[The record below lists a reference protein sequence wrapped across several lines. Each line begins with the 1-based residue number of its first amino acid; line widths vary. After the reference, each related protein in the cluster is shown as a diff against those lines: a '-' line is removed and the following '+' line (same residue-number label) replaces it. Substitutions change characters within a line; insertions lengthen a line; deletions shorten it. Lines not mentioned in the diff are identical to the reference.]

1 MKLYNLLLEIL
12 DDKVF
17 KQKLNTMPG
26 KDQDELVNLVS
37 GLNEEEKKQF
47 RSLLNK
53 YSSPSQLKAPSGDLE
68 LKLEKLAPKGKNIG
82 PGEILFHLQLKDSTM
97 VGDTTH
103 DLVVGGEVYEVKKV
117 GPTGGPLRPGKK
129 GKITKFEFAGKM
141 FEMVSYL
148 DKVTESLPKIKDDI
162 QDISPE
168 LLSAL
173 EQYNKVISTKYTP
186 KQAILQ
192 GELSVK
198 VRQYMVNTINT
209 IKKEIEKNTNDEF
222 TTVKFGGVGVSTKNK
237 GIGPVKVDKIDGDS
251 ITLDFVGEDVVK
263 ILEVLNEFPYVKE
276 GDFEGDIINA
286 SKEALS
292 DFPSLII
299 YSTTANRLVAIPKER
314 VTDDI
319 VLSGISQG
327 DIRFKVSPKV
337 WK

>member
-17 KQKLNTMPG
+17 KQKLDTMPG
-26 KDQDELVNLVS
+26 KDQDELINLVS

-53 YSSPSQLKAPSGDLE
+53 YSSASQLKPPNGDLE

-103 DLVVGGEVYEVKKV
+103 DLVVGSEVYEVKKV
-117 GPTGGPLRPGKK
+117 GATGGPLRPGKK

-173 EQYNKVISTKYTP
+173 EQYNRVISTKYTP

-299 YSTTANRLVAIPKER
+299 YSTTANRLVTIPKER
-314 VTDDI
+314 VVGDI